1 MKLDLEPLAVRET
14 AARISAPDPA
24 HAGRRPLAAALRGA
38 VRHLRHSCARP
49 HEQPHEQD
57 PYEHPYDHLYED
69 LYARPYARPRGESEV

>member
-1 MKLDLEPLAVRET
+1 MKLDLEPLAVRGT

-38 VRHLRHSCARP
+38 VRHPRHSSARP

-57 PYEHPYDHLYED
+57 PYED
-69 LYARPYARPRGESEV
+69 LYARPYARPYGESEV